1 MITFKQNGVSVDHY
15 EAKYVGKHLVIA
27 IDSSKTNSAMLVGD
41 TDGKVLDDYEI
52 SGAGRDTNVY
62 DLCRYT
68 RRELKN
74 LFRGSYIEFVGIEDI
89 ITKKE
94 ESNGSKG
101 NGWHSSKGL
110 EIHQSRYKITAVF
123 DNFIFYFDEFHNCMP
138 TLIPQWS
145 WKSTTL
151 PPEYRMRTHKKGSK
165 DYMQDMGWSYGNRKD
180 DVTDAFFILMYIYQT
195 YSFNVTRFIDEIVP
209 TQKSYDYIILPEDV
223 TMPKTPVYESR
234 NTDDLKH
241 NIESIVERTDS
252 GESALL
258 VWDIEDLS
266 IQEVYSGRLQNI
278 RGFKFT
284 KNDKQVKV
292 FIEVK

>member
-1 MITFKQNGVSVDHY
+1 MITFKQNGVAVDHY

-52 SGAGRDTNVY
+52 SGSGSDVNVY
-62 DLCRYT
+62 DLCHYT
-68 RRELKN
+68 RKELKN
-74 LFRGSYIEFVGIEDI
+74 LFRGSFIEFVGIEDI

-94 ESNGSKG
+94 SSSDGKRGWMSN
-101 NGWHSSKGL
+101 KGL

-123 DNFIFYFDEFHNCMP
+123 DNFIFYFDEFHDCMATP
-138 TLIPQWS
+138 IPQWS

-151 PPEYRMRTHKKGSK
+151 PPEYRTREHKKGSK

-195 YSFNVTRFIDEIVP
+195 YSFSVKRYVMEITP
-209 TQKSYDYIILPEDV
+209 THKSYDYIILPEGV

-234 NTDDLKH
+234 NTEDLMH
-241 NIESIVERTDS
+241 NIESIVELTES
-252 GESALL
+252 GGSALL
-258 VWDIEDLS
+258 DWSVQDLS
-266 IQEVYSGRLQNI
+266 IEEIYSGKLQNI
-278 RGFKFT
+278 RGYRFAKG
-284 KNDKQVKV
+284 DERVKV
-292 FIEVK
+292 YIEVK